1 LLGVGRKADNLLRK
15 KYCYEIQKKKQ
26 WADCQKYDNL

>member
-15 KYCYEIQKKKQ
+15 KYCYEIQKKTMGG
-26 WADCQKYDNL
+26 LSEI